1 MVLFKP
7 AVQVQF
13 LFLELLGEPLVLIQ
27 LLSEFLT
34 FKFELA

>member
-27 LLSEFLT
+27 LLSELLAFQL
-34 FKFELA
+34 ELA